1 VESPCTH
8 SQLPTPWVLASPRR
22 FEESFTGTLVGAGHH
37 LGAGDAASQVAAH
50 AGAAVE
56 LQNGGAGGAPERPV
70 AAGDCAA
77 GSGLQALL
85 NAASAGNGCRP
96 VLFGDGRGAR
106 WARGAMGVGRRLTRG
121 GVRRHAPKGRQM
133 YVPGGGPPAKAK
145 LKRARK
151 AANVLFKDV
160 SAAPRAR
167 ARGAAG
173 PSAAAGRAARAH
185 HPSERTAR
193 VC

>member
-1 VESPCTH
+1 M
-8 SQLPTPWVLASPRR
+8 
-22 FEESFTGTLVGAGHH
+22 GA
-37 LGAGDAASQVAAH
+37 
-50 AGAAVE
+50 
-56 LQNGGAGGAPERPV
+56 
-70 AAGDCAA
+70 
-77 GSGLQALL
+77 
-85 NAASAGNGCRP
+85 
-96 VLFGDGRGAR
+96 
-106 WARGAMGVGRRLTRG
+106 GRRLTRG

-133 YVPGGGPPAKAK
+133 YVPGGGTPAKAK